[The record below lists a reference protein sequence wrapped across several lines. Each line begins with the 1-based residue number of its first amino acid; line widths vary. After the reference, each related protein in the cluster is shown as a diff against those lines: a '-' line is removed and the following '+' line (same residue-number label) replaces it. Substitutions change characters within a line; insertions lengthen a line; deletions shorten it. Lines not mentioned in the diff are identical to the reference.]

1 MPSGVV
7 AAGVQQRV
15 AECRRVILTPSREPV
30 PVLTPHDAFVHVRT
44 LRLAAMEGPEEP
56 RTVAQDP
63 GLLLDRDPTRR
74 YQAKL
79 ALVEESTVCPREV
92 EHRLRRI
99 LLPTGC
105 TSRMLMRKRAAGI
118 VLDLVACVRELQV
131 LISDSFAAVVLLRG
145 HFLYIPKPL
154 QSRVHCAWWR
164 RDQ

>member
-1 MPSGVV
+1 M
-7 AAGVQQRV
+7 
-15 AECRRVILTPSREPV
+15 AERRRVILTPSREPV
-30 PVLTPHDAFVHVRT
+30 PGLAPHDDAVRVQT
-44 LRLAAMEGPEEP
+44 MTTIAAVEGIEELHI
-56 RTVAQDP
+56 VAQDP
-63 GLLLDRDPTRR
+63 GLLLERGPTRR

-79 ALVEESTVCPREV
+79 ALVEESIVYPREV

-105 TSRMLMRKRAAGI
+105 TSRMLVRERAAGV

-131 LISDSFAAVVLLRG
+131 LISDSCAAVVLPRG

-154 QSRVHCAWWR
+154 QPRVHRAWRR